1 MIETRST
8 HPALVI
14 IKNGCQSIITDLQ
27 PLSPSNP
34 LNHTELWYGVWHSTH
49 SPPTAV
55 VVKQLLPHFNA
66 TNLAHFEQEINAL
79 HHCQS
84 LAIYSTHA
92 TSGIPTLYASN
103 LLPDTLIFDQQ
114 QPQQSVS
121 PCLVMSYHSGETL
134 KSLLYAHAKL
144 PILNFQQKMTIF
156 LHSCQVVNRLHQFGL
171 MHLDLKPANFIVK
184 PNLEVVLI
192 DFGLSDFGLSDFSFS
207 GIGFNNIGLSDTR
220 AKNDSL
226 NCKSH
231 TAGTPAYM
239 SPEQFTG
246 QPLDK
251 FSDYYSLGV
260 VWYELLM
267 RCLPFMANDYP
278 DWAIA
283 HCQQPVPFL
292 CPNPQLSEFA
302 CQACQPFI
310 DKLLAKRVE
319 NRINDLA
326 SIINALKI
334 LLNQ

>member
-14 IKNGCQSIITDLQ
+14 IKNGCQSVVTDLQ

-34 LNHTELWYGVWHSTH
+34 LNYTQLWYGVWHSTQ

-66 TNLAHFEQEINAL
+66 TNFAHFEQEINAL

-84 LAIYSTHA
+84 LAIDSTHA

-121 PCLVMSYHSGETL
+121 PCLVMSYHPGETL
-134 KSLLYAHAKL
+134 KSLMYANAKL
-144 PILNFQQKMTIF
+144 PLLNLQQKMTIF

-192 DFGLSDFGLSDFSFS
+192 DFGLSDAMG
-207 GIGFNNIGLSDTR
+207 
-220 AKNDSL
+220 KNDSL
-226 NCKSH
+226 INRKSH

-246 QPLDK
+246 QPVDK

-267 RCLPFMANDYP
+267 GYLPFMADDYRG
-278 DWAIA
+278 WAIA

-292 CPNPQLSEFA
+292 CPNHQLSEFA

>member
-1 MIETRST
+1 MMETRST

-14 IKNGCQSIITDLQ
+14 IKNGCQSLVTDLQ
-27 PLSPSNP
+27 PLSASNP
-34 LNHTELWYGVWHSTH
+34 LNHTELWYGVWYSTQ

-55 VVKQLLPHFNA
+55 VVKQLLPYFSA

-84 LAIYSTHA
+84 LAIDSTHA

-103 LLPDTLIFDQQ
+103 LLPDTLIFDQP
-114 QPQQSVS
+114 QPQQPVS

-144 PILNFQQKMTIF
+144 PILSLQQKMTIF
-156 LHSCQVVNRLHQFGL
+156 LHSCQVVNRLHQIGL

-192 DFGLSDFGLSDFSFS
+192 DFGLSDFGFS
-207 GIGFNNIGLSDTR
+207 GIGFSNIGLSDAM

-226 NCKSH
+226 INRKSH

-260 VWYELLM
+260 VWYELLTG
-267 RCLPFMANDYP
+267 CLPFMADDYP
-278 DWAIA
+278 GWAIA

-292 CPNPQLSEFA
+292 CPNHQLSEFA

-326 SIINALKI
+326 NIINALKI

>member
-14 IKNGCQSIITDLQ
+14 IKNGCQSLVTDLQ

-55 VVKQLLPHFNA
+55 IVKQLLPHFSA
-66 TNLAHFEQEINAL
+66 TNLAHFEQELNAL

-84 LAIYSTHA
+84 LAIDSTHA

-114 QPQQSVS
+114 QQSVS

-134 KSLLYAHAKL
+134 KSLMYTHAKL
-144 PILNFQQKMTIF
+144 PILNLQQKMTIF

-192 DFGLSDFGLSDFSFS
+192 DFGLSDFDVSNAMG
-207 GIGFNNIGLSDTR
+207 
-220 AKNDSL
+220 KNDSL
-226 NCKSH
+226 NCKTY

-246 QPLDK
+246 KPVNK

-260 VWYELLM
+260 VWYELLTG
-267 RCLPFMANDYP
+267 CLPFMANDYP
-278 DWAIA
+278 GWAIA

-292 CPNPQLSEFA
+292 GPNHQLSEFA

-326 SIINALKI
+326 NIINALKI

>member
-14 IKNGCQSIITDLQ
+14 IKNGCQSLVTDLQ
-27 PLSPSNP
+27 PLSASTP

-55 VVKQLLPHFNA
+55 VVKQLLPHFSA
-66 TNLAHFEQEINAL
+66 THLAHFEQEINAL
-79 HHCQS
+79 YHCQS
-84 LAIYSTHA
+84 LAIDGTNA

-114 QPQQSVS
+114 QPQQPVS
-121 PCLVMSYHSGETL
+121 PCLLMSYHPGETL

-144 PILNFQQKMTIF
+144 PILSLQQKMTIF

-192 DFGLSDFGLSDFSFS
+192 DFGLSDFSFSDF
-207 GIGFNNIGLSDTR
+207 GVSD
-220 AKNDSL
+220 AMGKNASL
-226 NCKSH
+226 NCKTY

-246 QPLDK
+246 QPVDK

-260 VWYELLM
+260 VWYELLTG
-267 RCLPFMANDYP
+267 CLPFMANDYP
-278 DWAIA
+278 GWAIA

-292 CPNPQLSEFA
+292 CPNHQLSEFA

>member
-14 IKNGCQSIITDLQ
+14 IKNGCQSLVTDLQ

-84 LAIYSTHA
+84 LAIDSTHH

-134 KSLLYAHAKL
+134 KSLMYAHAKL
-144 PILNFQQKMTIF
+144 PILSLPQKMTIF
-156 LHSCQVVNRLHQFGL
+156 LHSCQVVNRLHQIGL

-192 DFGLSDFGLSDFSFS
+192 DFGLSDFGVSDAM
-207 GIGFNNIGLSDTR
+207 G
-220 AKNDSL
+220 KNDSL
-226 NCKSH
+226 NCKTY

-246 QPLDK
+246 QPVDK

-267 RCLPFMANDYP
+267 GYLPFMANDYP
-278 DWAIA
+278 GWAIA

-292 CPNPQLSEFA
+292 CPNHQLSEFA

-326 SIINALKI
+326 NIINALKI

>member
-14 IKNGCQSIITDLQ
+14 IKNGCQSLVTDLQ

-34 LNHTELWYGVWHSTH
+34 LNYTQLWYGVWHSTH

-55 VVKQLLPHFNA
+55 VVKQLLPHFSA

-84 LAIYSTHA
+84 LAIDSTHA

-114 QPQQSVS
+114 QPQQSVG
-121 PCLVMSYHSGETL
+121 PCLVMSYHPGETL
-134 KSLLYAHAKL
+134 KSLLYANAKL
-144 PILNFQQKMTIF
+144 PLLSLPQKMTIF

-192 DFGLSDFGLSDFSFS
+192 DFGLSDFDVSNAMG
-207 GIGFNNIGLSDTR
+207 
-220 AKNDSL
+220 KNDSL
-226 NCKSH
+226 NCKTY

-246 QPLDK
+246 QTVDK

-267 RCLPFMANDYP
+267 GCLPFMANDYP
-278 DWAIA
+278 GWAIS

-292 CPNPQLSEFA
+292 CPNHQLSEFA

-326 SIINALKI
+326 NIINALKI

>member
-8 HPALVI
+8 HQPLVI
-14 IKNGCQSIITDLQ
+14 IKNGCQSLVTDLQ
-27 PLSPSNP
+27 PLLSSNP
-34 LNHTELWYGVWHSTH
+34 LNHTQLWYGVWHSAH

-55 VVKQLLPHFNA
+55 VVKQLLPHFSA
-66 TNLAHFEQEINAL
+66 THLAHFEQEINAL

-84 LAIYSTHA
+84 LAIDSTHH

-114 QPQQSVS
+114 QPQQPVS
-121 PCLVMSYHSGETL
+121 PCLLMSYHSGETL
-134 KSLLYAHAKL
+134 KSLLYANAKL

-192 DFGLSDFGLSDFSFS
+192 DFGLSDFSFSDF
-207 GIGFNNIGLSDTR
+207 GVSD
-220 AKNDSL
+220 AMGKNTSL
-226 NCKSH
+226 NCKNY

-246 QPLDK
+246 QPVDK

-267 RCLPFMANDYP
+267 GCLPFMANDYP
-278 DWAIA
+278 GWAIA

-292 CPNPQLSEFA
+292 CPNHQLSEFA

>member
-14 IKNGCQSIITDLQ
+14 IKNGCQSIVTDLQ
-27 PLSPSNP
+27 PLSASNP

-55 VVKQLLPHFNA
+55 VVKQLLPHFSA

-84 LAIYSTHA
+84 LAIDSTHA

-114 QPQQSVS
+114 QPRQPVS

-144 PILNFQQKMTIF
+144 PILSLQQKMTIF
-156 LHSCQVVNRLHQFGL
+156 LHSCQVVNCLHQCGL
-171 MHLDLKPANFIVK
+171 MHLDLKPTNFIVK

-192 DFGLSDFGLSDFSFS
+192 DFGLSDFGVSDAM
-207 GIGFNNIGLSDTR
+207 G
-220 AKNDSL
+220 KNDSL
-226 NCKSH
+226 NCKTY

-246 QPLDK
+246 QPVDK

-260 VWYELLM
+260 VWYELLTGY
-267 RCLPFMANDYP
+267 LPFMANDYP
-278 DWAIA
+278 GWAIA
-283 HCQQPVPFL
+283 HSQQPVPFL
-292 CPNPQLSEFA
+292 CPNHQLSEFA

-326 SIINALKI
+326 NIINALKI
-334 LLNQ
+334 LLNE

>member
-14 IKNGCQSIITDLQ
+14 IKNGCQSVVTDLQ

-34 LNHTELWYGVWHSTH
+34 LNHTELWYGVWHSAH
-49 SPPTAV
+49 SPPTPV
-55 VVKQLLPHFNA
+55 VVKQLLPHFST
-66 TNLAHFEQEINAL
+66 TNFAHFEQEINAL

-84 LAIYSTHA
+84 LAIDSTHA

-114 QPQQSVS
+114 QQSVG
-121 PCLVMSYHSGETL
+121 PCLVMSYHPGETL
-134 KSLLYAHAKL
+134 KSLLYANAKL
-144 PILNFQQKMTIF
+144 PLLSLPQKMTIF

-192 DFGLSDFGLSDFSFS
+192 DFGLSDFDVSNAMG
-207 GIGFNNIGLSDTR
+207 
-220 AKNDSL
+220 KNDSL
-226 NCKSH
+226 NCKTY

-246 QPLDK
+246 QTVDK

-260 VWYELLM
+260 IWYELLM
-267 RCLPFMANDYP
+267 GYLPFMANDYP
-278 DWAIA
+278 GWAIA

-292 CPNPQLSEFA
+292 CPNHQLSEFA

-319 NRINDLA
+319 NRINDL
-326 SIINALKI
+326 SNIINALKI

>member
-8 HPALVI
+8 HKVLVI
-14 IKNGCQSIITDLQ
+14 IKNGCQSVITDLQ
-27 PLSPSNP
+27 PLSASNP

-66 TNLAHFEQEINAL
+66 TNLAHFKQEINAL

-84 LAIYSTHA
+84 LAIDGTNA

-114 QPQQSVS
+114 QPQQPVS

-134 KSLLYAHAKL
+134 KSLLYTHAKL
-144 PILNFQQKMTIF
+144 PILNLQQKMTIF

-192 DFGLSDFGLSDFSFS
+192 DFGLSDFSFSDF
-207 GIGFNNIGLSDTR
+207 GLSDTR

-246 QPLDK
+246 QPVDK

-260 VWYELLM
+260 IWYELLM
-267 RCLPFMANDYP
+267 GCLPFMADDYP
-278 DWAIA
+278 GWAIA

>member
-14 IKNGCQSIITDLQ
+14 IKNGCQSVVTDLQ
-27 PLSPSNP
+27 LLSASNP
-34 LNHTELWYGVWHSTH
+34 LNHTKLWYGVWHSTH

-121 PCLVMSYHSGETL
+121 PCLVMSYHPGETL

-144 PILNFQQKMTIF
+144 PILNLPQKMTIF

-192 DFGLSDFGLSDFSFS
+192 DFGLSDFSFS
-207 GIGFNNIGLSDTR
+207 DIGVSD
-220 AKNDSL
+220 AMGKNASL
-226 NCKSH
+226 NCKTY

-246 QPLDK
+246 QTVDK

-267 RCLPFMANDYP
+267 GCLPFMANDYP
-278 DWAIA
+278 GWAIA

-292 CPNPQLSEFA
+292 GPNHQLSEFA

-326 SIINALKI
+326 NIINALKI

>member
-1 MIETRST
+1 MIETRSI
-8 HPALVI
+8 HKVLVI
-14 IKNGCQSIITDLQ
+14 IKNGCQSVVTDLQ

-34 LNHTELWYGVWHSTH
+34 LNHTELWYGVWYSTH

-55 VVKQLLPHFNA
+55 VVKQLLPHFSA

-84 LAIYSTHA
+84 LAIDSTHA

-103 LLPDTLIFDQQ
+103 VLPDTLIFDQQ

-134 KSLLYAHAKL
+134 KSLLYGHAKL
-144 PILNFQQKMTIF
+144 AILSLQQKMTIF

-192 DFGLSDFGLSDFSFS
+192 DFGLSDFSVSDAM
-207 GIGFNNIGLSDTR
+207 

-226 NCKSH
+226 INRKSH

-246 QPLDK
+246 QTVDK

-260 VWYELLM
+260 IWYELLM
-267 RCLPFMANDYP
+267 GYLPFMADDYP
-278 DWAIA
+278 DWAIV

-292 CPNPQLSEFA
+292 CPNHQLSEFA

>member
-14 IKNGCQSIITDLQ
+14 IKNGCQSIVTDLQ

-34 LNHTELWYGVWHSTH
+34 LNHTALWYGVWHSTQL
-49 SPPTAV
+49 PPTAV
-55 VVKQLLPHFNA
+55 VVKQLLPHFSA
-66 TNLAHFEQEINAL
+66 TNLAHFKQEINAL

-84 LAIYSTHA
+84 LAIDGTNA

-114 QPQQSVS
+114 QPQQSIG
-121 PCLVMSYHSGETL
+121 PCLVMSYHPGETL
-134 KSLLYAHAKL
+134 KSLIYAHAKL
-144 PILNFQQKMTIF
+144 PILNLPQKMTIF

-192 DFGLSDFGLSDFSFS
+192 DFGLSDFSFS
-207 GIGFNNIGLSDTR
+207 DIGVSEAMG
-220 AKNDSL
+220 KNDSL

-231 TAGTPAYM
+231 TAGTPPYM

-246 QPLDK
+246 QSVDK

-260 VWYELLM
+260 VWYELLTG
-267 RCLPFMANDYP
+267 CLPFMADDYP
-278 DWAIA
+278 GWAIA

-292 CPNPQLSEFA
+292 CPNHQLSEFA

-326 SIINALKI
+326 NIINALKI

>member
-14 IKNGCQSIITDLQ
+14 IKNGCQSVVTDLQ
-27 PLSPSNP
+27 PLSASNP

-49 SPPTAV
+49 SPAIAV
-55 VVKQLLPHFNA
+55 VVKQLLPHFSA
-66 TNLAHFEQEINAL
+66 THLAHFEQEINAL

-84 LAIYSTHA
+84 LAIDITHA

-114 QPQQSVS
+114 QPQQSIG
-121 PCLVMSYHSGETL
+121 PCLVMSYHPGETL
-134 KSLLYAHAKL
+134 KSLIYAHAKL
-144 PILNFQQKMTIF
+144 PILNLPQKMTIF

-192 DFGLSDFGLSDFSFS
+192 DFGLSDFSFS
-207 GIGFNNIGLSDTR
+207 DIGVSEAMG
-220 AKNDSL
+220 KNDSL
-226 NCKSH
+226 NCKTY

-260 VWYELLM
+260 IGYELLM
-267 RCLPFMANDYP
+267 GCLPFMANDYP
-278 DWAIA
+278 GWAIA

-292 CPNPQLSEFA
+292 CPNHQLSEFA

>member
-1 MIETRST
+1 MIETRSI
-8 HPALVI
+8 HKVLVI
-14 IKNGCQSIITDLQ
+14 IKNGCQSIVTDLQ

-34 LNHTELWYGVWHSTH
+34 LNHTELWYGVWHSAH

-55 VVKQLLPHFNA
+55 VVKQLLPHFSA

-84 LAIYSTHA
+84 LAIDSTHA

-103 LLPDTLIFDQQ
+103 VLPDTLIFDQQ

-134 KSLLYAHAKL
+134 KSLMYAHAKL
-144 PILNFQQKMTIF
+144 PILSLQQKMTIF

-192 DFGLSDFGLSDFSFS
+192 DFGLSDFGVSDAM
-207 GIGFNNIGLSDTR
+207 

-226 NCKSH
+226 NCKTY

-239 SPEQFTG
+239 SPEQLTG
-246 QPLDK
+246 QPVDK

-267 RCLPFMANDYP
+267 GCLPFMANDYP
-278 DWAIA
+278 GWAIA

-292 CPNPQLSEFA
+292 CPNHQLSEFA

-326 SIINALKI
+326 NIINALKI

>member
-8 HPALVI
+8 HKVLVI
-14 IKNGCQSIITDLQ
+14 IKNGCQSLVTDLQ
-27 PLSPSNP
+27 PLSASNP

-84 LAIYSTHA
+84 LAIDSTHH

-121 PCLVMSYHSGETL
+121 PCLVMSYHPGETL

-144 PILNFQQKMTIF
+144 PILSLQQKMTIF

-192 DFGLSDFGLSDFSFS
+192 DFGLSDFSFS
-207 GIGFNNIGLSDTR
+207 DIGVSD
-220 AKNDSL
+220 AMGKNASL
-226 NCKSH
+226 NCKTY

-246 QPLDK
+246 QPFDK

-260 VWYELLM
+260 IWYELLM
-267 RCLPFMANDYP
+267 GCLPFMADDYP
-278 DWAIA
+278 GWAIA

-292 CPNPQLSEFA
+292 GPNHQLSEFA

-319 NRINDLA
+319 NRISNLA
-326 SIINALKI
+326 DIINALKI

>member
-14 IKNGCQSIITDLQ
+14 IKNGCQSLVTDLQ
-27 PLSPSNP
+27 PLSASNP
-34 LNHTELWYGVWHSTH
+34 LNHTELWYGVWHSTQ

-55 VVKQLLPHFNA
+55 VVKQLLPHFSA

-84 LAIYSTHA
+84 LAIDSTHH
-92 TSGIPTLYASN
+92 TSDIPTLYASN

-114 QPQQSVS
+114 QPQQPVG
-121 PCLVMSYHSGETL
+121 PYLVMSYHPGETL
-134 KSLLYAHAKL
+134 KSLIYAHAKL
-144 PILNFQQKMTIF
+144 PILNLPQKMTIF

-192 DFGLSDFGLSDFSFS
+192 DFGFSNIA
-207 GIGFNNIGLSDTR
+207 IGDSR

-226 NCKSH
+226 NCKTY

-246 QPLDK
+246 QPVDK

-260 VWYELLM
+260 IWYELLM
-267 RCLPFMANDYP
+267 GYLPFMAADYP
-278 DWAIA
+278 GWAIA

-292 CPNPQLSEFA
+292 CPNHQLSEFA

-319 NRINDLA
+319 NRINDL
-326 SIINALKI
+326 SNIINALKI

>member
-14 IKNGCQSIITDLQ
+14 IKNGCQSVVTDLQ
-27 PLSPSNP
+27 PLSASNP

-49 SPPTAV
+49 SPAIAV
-55 VVKQLLPHFNA
+55 VVKQLLPHFSA
-66 TNLAHFEQEINAL
+66 THLAHFEQEINAL

-84 LAIYSTHA
+84 LAIDITHA

-114 QPQQSVS
+114 QPQQSIG
-121 PCLVMSYHSGETL
+121 PCLVMSYHPGETL
-134 KSLLYAHAKL
+134 KSLIYAHAKL
-144 PILNFQQKMTIF
+144 PILNLPQKMTIF

-192 DFGLSDFGLSDFSFS
+192 DFGLSDFSFS
-207 GIGFNNIGLSDTR
+207 DIGVSEAMG
-220 AKNDSL
+220 KNDSL
-226 NCKSH
+226 NCKTY

-251 FSDYYSLGV
+251 FSD
-260 VWYELLM
+260 
-267 RCLPFMANDYP
+267 
-278 DWAIA
+278 
-283 HCQQPVPFL
+283 
-292 CPNPQLSEFA
+292 
-302 CQACQPFI
+302 
-310 DKLLAKRVE
+310 
-319 NRINDLA
+319 
-326 SIINALKI
+326 
-334 LLNQ
+334 

>member
-1 MIETRST
+1 MIETKST

-14 IKNGCQSIITDLQ
+14 IKNGCQSLVTDLQ

-34 LNHTELWYGVWHSTH
+34 LNHTELWYGVWHSAH

-114 QPQQSVS
+114 QPQQSVG
-121 PCLVMSYHSGETL
+121 PCLIMSYHPGETL
-134 KSLLYAHAKL
+134 KSLLYGHAKL
-144 PILNFQQKMTIF
+144 AILSLQQKMTIF

-192 DFGLSDFGLSDFSFS
+192 DFGLSDFSFS
-207 GIGFNNIGLSDTR
+207 DIGVSD
-220 AKNDSL
+220 AMGKNASL
-226 NCKSH
+226 NCKTY

-246 QPLDK
+246 QTVDK

-267 RCLPFMANDYP
+267 GCLPFMADDYP

-292 CPNPQLSEFA
+292 GPNHQLSEFA

-319 NRINDLA
+319 NRINDL
-326 SIINALKI
+326 SNIINALKI

>member
-14 IKNGCQSIITDLQ
+14 IKNGCQSIVTDLQ

-55 VVKQLLPHFNA
+55 VVKQLLPHFST
-66 TNLAHFEQEINAL
+66 TNFAHFEQEINAL

-84 LAIYSTHA
+84 LAIDSTHA

-121 PCLVMSYHSGETL
+121 PCLVMSYHPGETL
-134 KSLLYAHAKL
+134 KSLLYANAKL
-144 PILNFQQKMTIF
+144 PLLSLPQKMTIF

-192 DFGLSDFGLSDFSFS
+192 DFGLSDFDVSNAMG
-207 GIGFNNIGLSDTR
+207 
-220 AKNDSL
+220 KNDSL
-226 NCKSH
+226 NCKTY

-246 QPLDK
+246 QTVDK

-267 RCLPFMANDYP
+267 GCLPFMANDYP
-278 DWAIA
+278 GWAIS

-292 CPNPQLSEFA
+292 GPNHQLSEFA

-326 SIINALKI
+326 NIINALKI

>member
-14 IKNGCQSIITDLQ
+14 IKNGCQSLVTDLQ
-27 PLSPSNP
+27 PLSASNP
-34 LNHTELWYGVWHSTH
+34 LNHTALWYGVWHSAH

-84 LAIYSTHA
+84 LAIDSTHH

-103 LLPDTLIFDQQ
+103 LLPDTLIFDQH
-114 QPQQSVS
+114 QPQQPVS
-121 PCLVMSYHSGETL
+121 PCLIMSYHPGETL
-134 KSLLYAHAKL
+134 KSLMYAHAKL
-144 PILNFQQKMTIF
+144 PLLSLPQKMTIF

-192 DFGLSDFGLSDFSFS
+192 DFGLSDFDVSNAMG
-207 GIGFNNIGLSDTR
+207 
-220 AKNDSL
+220 KNDSL
-226 NCKSH
+226 NCKTY

-246 QPLDK
+246 QPVDK

-267 RCLPFMANDYP
+267 GCLPFMANDYP
-278 DWAIA
+278 GWAIS

-292 CPNPQLSEFA
+292 CPHHQLSEFA

-326 SIINALKI
+326 NIINALKI

>member
-8 HPALVI
+8 HKVLVI
-14 IKNGCQSIITDLQ
+14 IKNGCQSI
-27 PLSPSNP
+27 P

-55 VVKQLLPHFNA
+55 VVKQLLPHFSA
-66 TNLAHFEQEINAL
+66 TNLAHFKQEINAL

-84 LAIYSTHA
+84 LAIDGTNA

-114 QPQQSVS
+114 QPQQPVS
-121 PCLVMSYHSGETL
+121 PCLLMSYHSGETL
-134 KSLLYAHAKL
+134 KSLIYAHAKL
-144 PILNFQQKMTIF
+144 PILSLQQKMTIF

-192 DFGLSDFGLSDFSFS
+192 DFGLSD
-207 GIGFNNIGLSDTR
+207 TR

-231 TAGTPAYM
+231 TAGTPPYM

-246 QPLDK
+246 QSVDK

-260 VWYELLM
+260 VWYELLTG
-267 RCLPFMANDYP
+267 CLPFMADDYP
-278 DWAIA
+278 GWAIA

-292 CPNPQLSEFA
+292 CPNHQLSEFA

-326 SIINALKI
+326 NIINALKI

>member
-14 IKNGCQSIITDLQ
+14 IKNGCQSLVTDLQ

-34 LNHTELWYGVWHSTH
+34 LNHTELWYGVWYSTH

-121 PCLVMSYHSGETL
+121 PCLIMSYHPGETL
-134 KSLLYAHAKL
+134 KSLMYAHAKL
-144 PILNFQQKMTIF
+144 PLLSLQQKMTIF

-192 DFGLSDFGLSDFSFS
+192 DFGLSDFDVSNAMG
-207 GIGFNNIGLSDTR
+207 
-220 AKNDSL
+220 KNDSL
-226 NCKSH
+226 NCKTY

-246 QPLDK
+246 QPVDK

-267 RCLPFMANDYP
+267 GCLPFMANDYP
-278 DWAIA
+278 GWAIS

-292 CPNPQLSEFA
+292 CPNHQLSEFA

>member
-8 HPALVI
+8 HQPLVI
-14 IKNGCQSIITDLQ
+14 IKNGCQSIVTDLQ

-49 SPPTAV
+49 SPAIAV
-55 VVKQLLPHFNA
+55 VVKQLLPQFNA

-79 HHCQS
+79 YHCQS
-84 LAIYSTHA
+84 LAIDSTHA

-114 QPQQSVS
+114 QPQQLVG

-144 PILNFQQKMTIF
+144 PILSLQQKMTIF

-192 DFGLSDFGLSDFSFS
+192 DFGLSDFSFSDF
-207 GIGFNNIGLSDTR
+207 GVSD
-220 AKNDSL
+220 AMGKNASL
-226 NCKSH
+226 NCKTY

-246 QPLDK
+246 QPVDK

-260 VWYELLM
+260 VWYELLTG
-267 RCLPFMANDYP
+267 CLPFMANDYP
-278 DWAIA
+278 GWAIA

-292 CPNPQLSEFA
+292 CPNHQLSEFA

>member
-14 IKNGCQSIITDLQ
+14 IKNGCQSLVTDLQ
-27 PLSPSNP
+27 PLLSSNP
-34 LNHTELWYGVWHSTH
+34 LNHTELWYGLWHSAH

-55 VVKQLLPHFNA
+55 VVKQLLPYFSA

-84 LAIYSTHA
+84 LAIDGTNA

-114 QPQQSVS
+114 QPQQSVG
-121 PCLVMSYHSGETL
+121 PCLVMSYHPGETL
-134 KSLLYAHAKL
+134 KSLLYANAKL

-192 DFGLSDFGLSDFSFS
+192 DFGLSDFDVSDAM
-207 GIGFNNIGLSDTR
+207 G
-220 AKNDSL
+220 KNDSL
-226 NCKSH
+226 NCKTY

-260 VWYELLM
+260 IGYELLM
-267 RCLPFMANDYP
+267 GCLPFMANDYP
-278 DWAIA
+278 GWAIA

-292 CPNPQLSEFA
+292 CPNHQLSEFA

>member
-14 IKNGCQSIITDLQ
+14 IKNGCQSVVTDLQ

-55 VVKQLLPHFNA
+55 VVKQLLPHFSA

-84 LAIYSTHA
+84 LAIDSAHH

-103 LLPDTLIFDQQ
+103 LLPNTLIFDQQ

-134 KSLLYAHAKL
+134 KSLLYANAKL
-144 PILNFQQKMTIF
+144 PLLNLQQKMTIF

-192 DFGLSDFGLSDFSFS
+192 DFGLSDFGVSDAM
-207 GIGFNNIGLSDTR
+207 G
-220 AKNDSL
+220 KNASL
-226 NCKSH
+226 NCKTY

-246 QPLDK
+246 QPVDK
-251 FSDYYSLGV
+251 FSDYYSLGI

-267 RCLPFMANDYP
+267 GCLPFMADDYP
-278 DWAIA
+278 GWAIA

-292 CPNPQLSEFA
+292 CPNHQLSEFA

-326 SIINALKI
+326 NIINALKI

>member
-8 HPALVI
+8 NPALVI
-14 IKNGCQSIITDLQ
+14 IKNGCQSLVTDLQ

-34 LNHTELWYGVWHSTH
+34 LNYTQLWYGVWNSTQ

-55 VVKQLLPHFNA
+55 VVKQLLPHFSA
-66 TNLAHFEQEINAL
+66 TNFAHFEQEINAL

-84 LAIYSTHA
+84 LAIDSTHA

-114 QPQQSVS
+114 QPQQPVG

-144 PILNFQQKMTIF
+144 PLLNLPQKMTIF

-192 DFGLSDFGLSDFSFS
+192 DFGLSDFSVSDAM
-207 GIGFNNIGLSDTR
+207 

-226 NCKSH
+226 INRKSH

-246 QPLDK
+246 QTVDK

-260 VWYELLM
+260 IWYELLM
-267 RCLPFMANDYP
+267 GYLPFMADDYP
-278 DWAIA
+278 DWAIV

-292 CPNPQLSEFA
+292 CPNHQLSEFA

-319 NRINDLA
+319 NRINDL
-326 SIINALKI
+326 SNIINALKI

>member
-1 MIETRST
+1 M
-8 HPALVI
+8 
-14 IKNGCQSIITDLQ
+14 TDLQ

-49 SPPTAV
+49 SPPTPV
-55 VVKQLLPHFNA
+55 VVKQLLPHFST

-84 LAIYSTHA
+84 LAIDSTHA

-114 QPQQSVS
+114 QPQQSVG
-121 PCLVMSYHSGETL
+121 PCLVMSYHPGETL
-134 KSLLYAHAKL
+134 KSLMYANAKL
-144 PILNFQQKMTIF
+144 PLLSLPQKMTIF

-192 DFGLSDFGLSDFSFS
+192 DFGLSDFGVSDAM
-207 GIGFNNIGLSDTR
+207 G
-220 AKNDSL
+220 KNASL
-226 NCKSH
+226 NCKNY

-246 QPLDK
+246 QTVDK

-267 RCLPFMANDYP
+267 GYLPFMANDYP
-278 DWAIA
+278 GWAIA

-292 CPNPQLSEFA
+292 CPNHQLSEFA

-319 NRINDLA
+319 NRINDL
-326 SIINALKI
+326 SNIINALKI

>member
-14 IKNGCQSIITDLQ
+14 IKNGCQSVVTDLQ
-27 PLSPSNP
+27 PLSASNP
-34 LNHTELWYGVWHSTH
+34 LNHTELWYGVWYSTQ

-55 VVKQLLPHFNA
+55 VVKQLLPHFSA

-84 LAIYSTHA
+84 LAIDSTHH

-114 QPQQSVS
+114 QPQQPVS
-121 PCLVMSYHSGETL
+121 PCLLMSYHSGETL
-134 KSLLYAHAKL
+134 KSLIYAHAKL
-144 PILNFQQKMTIF
+144 PILSLQQKMTIF

-192 DFGLSDFGLSDFSFS
+192 DFGVSDAMG
-207 GIGFNNIGLSDTR
+207 
-220 AKNDSL
+220 KNASL
-226 NCKSH
+226 NCKNY

-246 QPLDK
+246 QPVDK

-260 VWYELLM
+260 IWYELLTG
-267 RCLPFMANDYP
+267 CLPFMANDYP
-278 DWAIA
+278 GWAIA

-292 CPNPQLSEFA
+292 CPNHQLSEFA

-326 SIINALKI
+326 NIINALKI

>member
-8 HPALVI
+8 HQALVI
-14 IKNGCQSIITDLQ
+14 IKNGCQSLVTDLQ
-27 PLSPSNP
+27 PLLSSNP
-34 LNHTELWYGVWHSTH
+34 LNHTELWYGLWHYAH

-84 LAIYSTHA
+84 LAIDSTHA

-114 QPQQSVS
+114 QPQQSVG
-121 PCLVMSYHSGETL
+121 PCLVMSYHPGETL
-134 KSLLYAHAKL
+134 KSLLYANAKL
-144 PILNFQQKMTIF
+144 PILSLQQKMTIF

-192 DFGLSDFGLSDFSFS
+192 DFGLSDFDVSNAMG
-207 GIGFNNIGLSDTR
+207 
-220 AKNDSL
+220 KNDSL
-226 NCKSH
+226 NCKTY

-246 QPLDK
+246 QTVDK
-251 FSDYYSLGV
+251 YSDYYSLGV
-260 VWYELLM
+260 IWYELLM
-267 RCLPFMANDYP
+267 GYLPFMADDYP
-278 DWAIA
+278 GWAIA

-292 CPNPQLSEFA
+292 CPNHQLSAFA

-319 NRINDLA
+319 NRINNLA
-326 SIINALKI
+326 NIINALKI

>member
-14 IKNGCQSIITDLQ
+14 IKNGCQSLVTDLQ

-121 PCLVMSYHSGETL
+121 PCLIMSYHPGETL
-134 KSLLYAHAKL
+134 KSLIYAHAKL
-144 PILNFQQKMTIF
+144 PILNLPQKMTIF
-156 LHSCQVVNRLHQFGL
+156 Y
-171 MHLDLKPANFIVK
+171 IVAK
-184 PNLEVVLI
+184 WSTVYINL
-192 DFGLSDFGLSDFSFS
+192 G
-207 GIGFNNIGLSDTR
+207 
-220 AKNDSL
+220 
-226 NCKSH
+226 
-231 TAGTPAYM
+231 
-239 SPEQFTG
+239 
-246 QPLDK
+246 
-251 FSDYYSLGV
+251 
-260 VWYELLM
+260 
-267 RCLPFMANDYP
+267 
-278 DWAIA
+278 
-283 HCQQPVPFL
+283 
-292 CPNPQLSEFA
+292 
-302 CQACQPFI
+302 
-310 DKLLAKRVE
+310 
-319 NRINDLA
+319 
-326 SIINALKI
+326 
-334 LLNQ
+334 

>member
-8 HPALVI
+8 HQALVI
-14 IKNGCQSIITDLQ
+14 IKNGCQSLVTDLQ
-27 PLSPSNP
+27 PLSASNP
-34 LNHTELWYGVWHSTH
+34 LNYTELWYGVWHSTH

-55 VVKQLLPHFNA
+55 VVKQLLPHFSA
-66 TNLAHFEQEINAL
+66 TNFAHFEQEINAL

-84 LAIYSTHA
+84 LAIDSTHA

-121 PCLVMSYHSGETL
+121 PCLIMSYHPGETL
-134 KSLLYAHAKL
+134 KSLIYAHAKL
-144 PILNFQQKMTIF
+144 PLLSLPQKMTIF

-192 DFGLSDFGLSDFSFS
+192 DFGLSDFDVSNAMG
-207 GIGFNNIGLSDTR
+207 
-220 AKNDSL
+220 KNDSL
-226 NCKSH
+226 NCKTY

-246 QPLDK
+246 QPVDK

-267 RCLPFMANDYP
+267 GCLPFMANDYP
-278 DWAIA
+278 GWAIS

-292 CPNPQLSEFA
+292 CPNHQLSEFA

-326 SIINALKI
+326 NIINALKI

>member
-8 HPALVI
+8 YPALVV
-14 IKNGCQSIITDLQ
+14 IKNGCQSLVTDLQ
-27 PLSPSNP
+27 PLLSSNP
-34 LNHTELWYGVWHSTH
+34 LNHTELWYGLWHSTH

-55 VVKQLLPHFNA
+55 VVKQLLPHFSA

-84 LAIYSTHA
+84 LAIDSTHA

-114 QPQQSVS
+114 QPQQSIG

-134 KSLLYAHAKL
+134 KSLMYAHAKL
-144 PILNFQQKMTIF
+144 PILSLPQKMTIF
-156 LHSCQVVNRLHQFGL
+156 LYSCQVVNRLHQFGL

-184 PNLEVVLI
+184 PNLEVMLI
-192 DFGLSDFGLSDFSFS
+192 DFGLSDAMG
-207 GIGFNNIGLSDTR
+207 
-220 AKNDSL
+220 KNASL
-226 NCKSH
+226 NCKTY

-246 QPLDK
+246 QTVDK

-260 VWYELLM
+260 VWYELLTG
-267 RCLPFMANDYP
+267 CLPFMADDYP
-278 DWAIA
+278 GWAIA

-292 CPNPQLSEFA
+292 CPNHQLSEFA

-326 SIINALKI
+326 NIINALKI

>member
-1 MIETRST
+1 MIETKST

-14 IKNGCQSIITDLQ
+14 IKNGCQSIVTDLQ

-34 LNHTELWYGVWHSTH
+34 LNHTELWYGVWHSAH
-49 SPPTAV
+49 SPPTPV

-66 TNLAHFEQEINAL
+66 THLAHFEQEINAL

-84 LAIYSTHA
+84 LAIDGTHH

-114 QPQQSVS
+114 QPQQSVG
-121 PCLVMSYHSGETL
+121 PCLVMSYHPGETL
-134 KSLLYAHAKL
+134 KSLLYANAKL
-144 PILNFQQKMTIF
+144 PILSLPQKMTIF
-156 LHSCQVVNRLHQFGL
+156 LHSCQVVNRLHQIGL

-192 DFGLSDFGLSDFSFS
+192 DFGLSDFDVSNAMG
-207 GIGFNNIGLSDTR
+207 
-220 AKNDSL
+220 KNDSL
-226 NCKSH
+226 NCKTY

-246 QPLDK
+246 QTVDK

-267 RCLPFMANDYP
+267 GYLPFMANDYP
-278 DWAIA
+278 GWAIS

-292 CPNPQLSEFA
+292 CPNHQLSEFA

-319 NRINDLA
+319 NRINDL
-326 SIINALKI
+326 SNIINALKI

>member
-14 IKNGCQSIITDLQ
+14 IKNGCQSVVTDLQ
-27 PLSPSNP
+27 LLSASNP
-34 LNHTELWYGVWHSTH
+34 LNHTKLWYGVWHSTH

-84 LAIYSTHA
+84 LAIDSTHA

-114 QPQQSVS
+114 QPQQSVG

-134 KSLLYAHAKL
+134 KSLMYAHAKL
-144 PILNFQQKMTIF
+144 PLLSLPQKMTIF
-156 LHSCQVVNRLHQFGL
+156 LHSCQVVNRLHQIGL

-192 DFGLSDFGLSDFSFS
+192 DFGLSDFGVSDAMGKNASF
-207 GIGFNNIGLSDTR
+207 
-220 AKNDSL
+220 
-226 NCKSH
+226 NCKTY

-246 QPLDK
+246 KPVDK

-260 VWYELLM
+260 VWYELLTG
-267 RCLPFMANDYP
+267 CLPFMADDYP
-278 DWAIA
+278 GWAIA

-292 CPNPQLSEFA
+292 CPNHQLSEFA

-326 SIINALKI
+326 NIINALKI

>member
-8 HPALVI
+8 HKVLVI
-14 IKNGCQSIITDLQ
+14 IKNGCQSLVTDLQ

-34 LNHTELWYGVWHSTH
+34 HNYTQLWYGVWHSTQ

-55 VVKQLLPHFNA
+55 VVKQLLPHFSA
-66 TNLAHFEQEINAL
+66 TNLAHFEQEIYAL

-84 LAIYSTHA
+84 LAIDSTHA
-92 TSGIPTLYASN
+92 TSGIPMLYASN

-121 PCLVMSYHSGETL
+121 PYLVMSYHSGDTL
-134 KSLLYAHAKL
+134 KSLMYAHAKL
-144 PILNFQQKMTIF
+144 PLLNLQQKMTIF

-192 DFGLSDFGLSDFSFS
+192 DFGLSDFSFS
-207 GIGFNNIGLSDTR
+207 DIDFNNIALSNTR
-220 AKNDSL
+220 ANNDSL
-226 NCKSH
+226 NCKPH

-260 VWYELLM
+260 IWYELLM
-267 RCLPFMANDYP
+267 GCLPFMAADSP
-278 DWAIA
+278 GWAIA

-292 CPNPQLSEFA
+292 CPNHQLSEFA

-326 SIINALKI
+326 NIINALKI

>member
-8 HPALVI
+8 HKVLVI
-14 IKNGCQSIITDLQ
+14 IKNGCQSIVTDLQ

-55 VVKQLLPHFNA
+55 VVKQLLPHFSA
-66 TNLAHFEQEINAL
+66 TNLAHFKQEINAL

-84 LAIYSTHA
+84 LAIDGTNA

-114 QPQQSVS
+114 QPQQPVS
-121 PCLVMSYHSGETL
+121 PCLLMSYHSGETL
-134 KSLLYAHAKL
+134 KSLIYAHAKL
-144 PILNFQQKMTIF
+144 PILSLQQKMTIF

-184 PNLEVVLI
+184 PNLEVMLI
-192 DFGLSDFGLSDFSFS
+192 DFGLSDAMG
-207 GIGFNNIGLSDTR
+207 
-220 AKNDSL
+220 KNDSL

-231 TAGTPAYM
+231 TAGTPPYM

-246 QPLDK
+246 QSVDK

-267 RCLPFMANDYP
+267 GCLPFMADDYP
-278 DWAIA
+278 GWAIA

-292 CPNPQLSEFA
+292 CPNHQLSEFA

-326 SIINALKI
+326 NIINALKI